1 MKRGL
6 LGSDRDEFKK
16 LNNLAVS
23 LGIDLFGVGS
33 VGDKLDTI
41 EDLPG
46 EIVDGLSF
54 GISMGVR
61 LSDPVIDGI
70 STGPTRIYL
79 HHYRQ
84 VNYLL
89 DRAALGLASYIQ
101 NMGYRSLAIPASQIV
116 DWDRQVAHFSHKI
129 AAVRS
134 GLAWIGRNN
143 LAVNPDY
150 GSRVRY
156 ATVLTDM
163 PLECGRQPEL
173 DCGGCRDC
181 MEVCPA
187 GAIGETSG
195 DYDMNSCLEKL
206 RWFSKTLN
214 IGQYICGMCVKA
226 CRGPKGEKL

>member
-1 MKRGL
+1 MS
-6 LGSDRDEFKK
+6 SDGDNYEELRRF
-16 LNNLAVS
+16 AVS
-23 LGIDLFGVGS
+23 LGIDLFGVGD
-33 VGDKLDTI
+33 VGDKLDTVK
-41 EDLPG
+41 DLPI
-46 EIVDGLSF
+46 EIVGGLDF

-61 LSDPVIDGI
+61 LSDSVIDGI
-70 STGPTRIYL
+70 STEPTRIYL

-89 DRAALGLASYIQ
+89 DRASLRLASCIQ

-116 DWDRQVAHFSHKI
+116 DWDRQVGHFSHKI

-163 PLECGRQPEL
+163 PMKSGEPL
-173 DCGGCRDC
+173 DLGCGGCRDC
-181 MEVCPA
+181 IETCPA
-187 GAIGETSG
+187 GSIRETS
-195 DYDMNSCLEKL
+195 DSYDMGSCLEKL

-214 IGQYICGMCVKA
+214 IGQYICGICVKA
-226 CRGPKGEKL
+226 CKGPKGEKL